1 MKRKNP
7 KYKFENTLLIDD
19 NDLDN
24 FINQK
29 MMESAHFSEKIHICM
44 NGEFALDFI
53 NSLIASEN
61 KLYPDIM
68 FVDFNMPV
76 MDGFEFIEN
85 FKKINDEELMKSK
98 IVILTSSIDHE
109 DRVKAEKIDS
119 SITFINK
126 PLTSEFL
133 NIFNVF

>member
-1 MKRKNP
+1 
-7 KYKFENTLLIDD
+7 
-19 NDLDN
+19 
-24 FINQK
+24 
-29 MMESAHFSEKIHICM
+29 MMESAHFSEKIHICI